1 MELIIRCSA
10 FVSLHWVPV
19 EYFDQLQAVAYSSA
33 ADVWAYGTTLWEIFS
48 YGRTP
53 LEGED
58 LDMAKQV
65 RLQGIRLRQPAC
77 LGAVF

>member
-1 MELIIRCSA
+1 M
-10 FVSLHWVPV
+10 HWVPV
-19 EYFDQLQAVAYSSA
+19 EYFDQLQSAAYSPA

-48 YGRTP
+48 YGQTP

-65 RLQGIRLRQPAC
+65 RR
-77 LGAVF
+77 